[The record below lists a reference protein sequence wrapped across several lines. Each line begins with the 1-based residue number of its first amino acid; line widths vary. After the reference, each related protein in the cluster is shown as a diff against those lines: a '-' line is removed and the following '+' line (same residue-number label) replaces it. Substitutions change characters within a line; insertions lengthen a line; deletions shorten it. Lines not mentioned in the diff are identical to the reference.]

1 MTVRQ
6 PSYSKSSSST
16 GDPAPMLAWVCIES
30 VKRKAFINFSKVHFK
45 LKPWQLKR
53 NLSKRPRQIRWC
65 SLHYYFSRIEGG
77 RRTEQNRQTKQHWQ
91 DQDYSDYSQ
100 RQSVAEKLTAFFKLT
115 KFNYCQAPS
124 QNPNPLSPAP
134 TQSNPVNSV
143 PRGLGL
149 TLKSWATPPPPTTF
163 RSLVWD

>member
-1 MTVRQ
+1 MDMNSDCEALRQ

-65 SLHYYFSRIEGG
+65 SLHYYFSRIEEEGG
-77 RRTEQNRQTKQHWQ
+77 QNKIQYVDRQSNTDGQ
-91 DQDYSDYSQ
+91 DQYYSNYSQ

-143 PRGLGL
+143 PKGLGL
-149 TLKSWATPPPPTTF
+149 TLKS
-163 RSLVWD
+163 